1 MTPAD
6 LIDSYV
12 NDVMRRLPRRQR
24 RDVGLELRELLTD
37 SLQSRA
43 GEAGRAAD
51 EAMTLD
57 LLYAFG
63 APAEVA
69 DRYHPKGF
77 EIMPPRHAP
86 GFAWLALGG
95 VALQWAASL
104 PVVARGPD
112 PASTVARWWLSY
124 GLGAFWWPG
133 FLVAIAL
140 IAGWIGRKAVRTP
153 APWKPRVLDPDRI
166 NRPMWVVWMLA
177 AAVGASILIAL
188 PFASAFLPPVLA
200 RVFAFD
206 PEFLRI
212 RAPWALVSW
221 ASQLVLYVI
230 VLRRGRWERLTRGL
244 RLGTGFAA
252 CLLLAWFS
260 WGGQV
265 FVEGAADSSAR
276 GLMGLLTVMMALI
289 TAHGI
294 WREAGRLA
302 PQRFG
307 LTSR

>member
-1 MTPAD
+1 
-6 LIDSYV
+6 
-12 NDVMRRLPRRQR
+12 
-24 RDVGLELRELLTD
+24 
-37 SLQSRA
+37 
-43 GEAGRAAD
+43 
-51 EAMTLD
+51 
-57 LLYAFG
+57 
-63 APAEVA
+63 
-69 DRYHPKGF
+69 
-77 EIMPPRHAP
+77 
-86 GFAWLALGG
+86 
-95 VALQWAASL
+95 
-104 PVVARGPD
+104 
-112 PASTVARWWLSY
+112 
-124 GLGAFWWPG
+124 LGAFWWPG